1 VAVIDPILLLTEILQ
16 SYGHTDVNSDQIE
29 SRALAP
35 NPEYIF
41 LQLVGGVTPH
51 VDRVDRPTVE
61 IVIYTKDPS
70 PNGNGFA
77 TARAAGTR
85 VQSEL
90 RDAWGKPF
98 TNGGIHKVITRLR
111 PYRQDIPGLPYGVGR
126 TVAQYDFVFAN
137 SEKWV

>member
-1 VAVIDPILLLTEILQ
+1 VATIDPITLLTQILL
-16 SYGHTDVNSDQIE
+16 SYGHTDVNSGVIE

-35 NPEYIF
+35 DPEYIF
-41 LQLVGGVTPH
+41 LREVGGNTPH
-51 VDRVDRPTVE
+51 IDRVDRPTVE

-70 PNGNGFA
+70 PTGNGY
-77 TARAAGTR
+77 TIARAAGYR

-98 TNGGIHKVITRLR
+98 TNGGIHRVITRLR
-111 PYRQDIPGLPYGVGR
+111 PYRQDIPGLPFGVGR
-126 TVAQYDFVFAN
+126 TVAQYDFIFSN